1 MVSSLTTIGPNG
13 NKNLDTIF
21 LVDSSFDLELLKSE
35 QNFNSKIITFD
46 FNSHKNL
53 LDWKIHHEISD
64 KYVTES
70 ELRELQEKTLTL
82 SQWSKQKEIA
92 ELISYEGINLGN
104 LTFNNFINFIGGF
117 LKKFY
122 EVLKIVQQH
131 ANHEFVCSTEMLE
144 IVKIFSNNVLS
155 VQKQSI
161 NKHEETIQ
169 HSYGLR
175 KFSFSIT
182 LTKEKYLKLKEI
194 TEYLLAKIFDFDKTR
209 NEKDNILLVEFDPIK
224 YKTLLLSQNKYLHSF
239 LLFNRRRPAVW
250 NFESFN
256 VIRKSKCS
264 IVVSKKLIDDSLQK
278 QINQLSQSFEK
289 KLQNIWNNDF
299 FTTFFS
305 VDDVSFWN
313 ALKTFFEHE
322 LKIIMKNSIEEI
334 ELAKKLFE
342 NYDIKSIVILSEIG
356 PQEQILMHVARK
368 NGTSVI
374 LMQHGIPYETKE
386 SSIRNNFQGF
396 FPNFSDSMIV
406 WSKSTKKYL
415 ESFGIPSSKL
425 QVLGNSP
432 YDDLVVKKNKSH
444 NDVIVLATS
453 PPMKDIVYDNL
464 VETNEK
470 YQAAIESICKTVTKL
485 NQKLVIKLHPS
496 LVDFDIESM
505 IKKFGNTISVIKSG
519 TIFPLIENCKL
530 LLTFDLSTTILEAQI
545 MRKPAVSIIQ
555 KNYGFGNS
563 NVLSSGSCICITI
576 NDLEETLTKILN
588 DNSYWLQLI
597 EQGSK
602 FANEYLVNQ
611 GTATKAIHEFLDS
624 V

>member
-21 LVDSSFDLELLKSE
+21 LVDSSFDLELLKNK

-104 LTFNNFINFIGGF
+104 LVFNNFINFIGGF

-155 VQKQSI
+155 VQKQSSY
-161 NKHEETIQ
+161 KHEETIQ
-169 HSYGLR
+169 HSYGLG

-224 YKTLLLSQNKYLHSF
+224 YKTLLLSQNKYLHNF
-239 LLFNRRRPAVW
+239 LLFNRRRPAIW
-250 NFESFN
+250 NLESFN
-256 VIRKSKCS
+256 VIRKSKCG
-264 IVVSKKLIDDSLQK
+264 IVVSKKLIDDALQK

-299 FTTFFS
+299 GICFRFF
-305 VDDVSFWN
+305 
-313 ALKTFFEHE
+313 FFYR
-322 LKIIMKNSIEEI
+322 EI
-334 ELAKKLFE
+334 
-342 NYDIKSIVILSEIG
+342 
-356 PQEQILMHVARK
+356 QI
-368 NGTSVI
+368 
-374 LMQHGIPYETKE
+374 
-386 SSIRNNFQGF
+386 
-396 FPNFSDSMIV
+396 
-406 WSKSTKKYL
+406 
-415 ESFGIPSSKL
+415 
-425 QVLGNSP
+425 
-432 YDDLVVKKNKSH
+432 
-444 NDVIVLATS
+444 
-453 PPMKDIVYDNL
+453 
-464 VETNEK
+464 
-470 YQAAIESICKTVTKL
+470 
-485 NQKLVIKLHPS
+485 
-496 LVDFDIESM
+496 
-505 IKKFGNTISVIKSG
+505 
-519 TIFPLIENCKL
+519 
-530 LLTFDLSTTILEAQI
+530 
-545 MRKPAVSIIQ
+545 
-555 KNYGFGNS
+555 
-563 NVLSSGSCICITI
+563 
-576 NDLEETLTKILN
+576 
-588 DNSYWLQLI
+588 
-597 EQGSK
+597 
-602 FANEYLVNQ
+602 
-611 GTATKAIHEFLDS
+611 
-624 V
+624 